1 MNIEK
6 LDTVVKIAQFTKKV
20 VHAYRQD
27 KGEKTTIVKELA
39 PLFASDAE
47 GWKVVVDMG
56 KFRSGFTRILGIGGM
71 KALKELLYE
80 LDKKK
85 YQKIKFGFEDD

>member
-1 MNIEK
+1 MNFEDLDTVAKIAKFVKDAVQIYRLDKEKEGIIIEK
-6 LDTVVKIAQFTKKV
+6 LT
-20 VHAYRQD
+20 
-27 KGEKTTIVKELA
+27 

-47 GWKVVVDMG
+47 GWKKVVDMG
-56 KFRSGFTRILGIGGM
+56 KFRDGFSRVLGKGGM

-85 YQKIKFGFEDD
+85 YSKIDFGIES

>member
-1 MNIEK
+1 MK
-6 LDTVVKIAQFTKKV
+6 DLKTVVEIAKFTKKAV
-20 VHAYRQD
+20 KIYRQD
-27 KGEKTTIVKELA
+27 KEKRDTVIQELA

-47 GWKVVVDMG
+47 GWKLVVDMG
-56 KFRSGFTRILGIGGM
+56 KFRNGFSRILGQGGM

-85 YQKIKFGFEDD
+85 YQKIDFGIEG

>member
-1 MNIEK
+1 MNVGD
-6 LDTVVKIAQFTKKV
+6 LNTVVKIAKFTKDAVKT
-20 VHAYRQD
+20 YRQD
-27 KGEKTTIVKELA
+27 KDKKAIVIARLT

-47 GWKVVVDMG
+47 GWKKVVDMG
-56 KFRSGFTRILGIGGM
+56 KFRSGFTRILGKGGM

-85 YQKIKFGFEDD
+85 YQKIDFCIEG

>member
-1 MNIEK
+1 MNFEN
-6 LDTVVKIAQFTKKV
+6 LDTIAKIAKFVKDAVTT
-20 VHAYRQD
+20 YRQD
-27 KGEKTTIVKELA
+27 KEKKVIVIEKLT

-47 GWKVVVDMG
+47 GWKKVVDMG
-56 KFRSGFTRILGIGGM
+56 KFRDGFRRVLGKGGM

-85 YQKIKFGFEDD
+85 YSKIDFGIEG